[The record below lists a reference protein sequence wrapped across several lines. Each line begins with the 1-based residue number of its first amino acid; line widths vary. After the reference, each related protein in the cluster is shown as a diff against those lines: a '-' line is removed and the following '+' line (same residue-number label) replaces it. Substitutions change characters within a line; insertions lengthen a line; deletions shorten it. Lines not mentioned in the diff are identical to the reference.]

1 MDTPIIKNHYGVYV
15 LRDDLL
21 DGGTK
26 SILMKHIDKPN
37 IKEFVYASPVYGGF
51 QVAISAYCKKVGKK
65 ATIFCAKRKVKHPN
79 TLKCL
84 EYGAQVIEVEYGYL
98 SVIEKKA
105 REYCLNK
112 EGIHKIIFGA
122 KTEENKKILGQRIKY
137 VLDYVK
143 PDEIWCAIG
152 SGLLVSAIMDNI
164 LPHMMVYGVQVG
176 ADIDFIHNNLTVIK
190 YPKSFD
196 KESKM
201 KIEFP
206 SMPNYDLKAF
216 ELCLK
221 HNKAKQQGKIL
232 FWNVL

>member
-1 MDTPIIKNHYGVYV
+1 MDTPIIKTHNGIFVV
-15 LRDDLL
+15 RDDLL
-21 DGGTK
+21 EGGTK
-26 SILMKHIDKPN
+26 SILMKHMDKPD
-37 IKEFVYASPVYGGF
+37 IKEFVYASPVFGGF
-51 QVAISAYCKKVGKK
+51 QICISAYCKKVGKK
-65 ATIFCAKRKVKHPN
+65 ATIFCAKHNIKHPN

-84 EYGAQVIEVEYGYL
+84 EYGANVIEVEYGYM
-98 SVIEKKA
+98 SVIEKKC

-137 VLDYVK
+137 VLDYVN

-152 SGLLVSAIMDNI
+152 SGLLVSSI
-164 LPHMMVYGVQVG
+164 LNVIQPHMRVYGVQVG
-176 ADIDFIHNNLTVIK
+176 ADPDLEFHDNLTILK

-196 KESKM
+196 KVSKL
-201 KIEFP
+201 KIEFS

-221 HNKAKQQGKIL
+221 HKGTGKIL

>member
-1 MDTPIIKNHYGVYV
+1 MDTPIIKNHYGVHIV
-15 LRDDLL
+15 RDDLL
-21 DGGTK
+21 EGGTK
-26 SILMKHIDKPN
+26 SILMKHIDKPD
-37 IKEFVYASPVYGGF
+37 IKEFVYASPSYGGF
-51 QVAISAYCKKVGKK
+51 QIAISAYCKKVGKK
-65 ATIFCAKRKVKHPN
+65 ATIFCAKRNIKHPN
-79 TLKCL
+79 TVKCL
-84 EYGAQVIEVEYGYL
+84 EYGANIIEVEYGYM

-112 EGIHKIIFGA
+112 EGVHKIIFGA

-164 LPHMMVYGVQVG
+164 SLNMRVYGVQVG
-176 ADIDFIHNNLTVIK
+176 ADPDLAFHDSLTILK

-196 KESKM
+196 KESKL

-221 HNKAKQQGKIL
+221 HNKGTGKVL

>member
-1 MDTPIIKNHYGVYV
+1 METPIIKNHYGVHV
-15 LRDDLL
+15 VRDDLL
-21 DGGTK
+21 EGGTK
-26 SILMKHIDKPN
+26 SVLMKHMDKPE

-51 QVAISAYCKKVGKK
+51 QIAISAYCKKVGKK
-65 ATIFCAKRKVKHPN
+65 ATIFCAKRNIKHPN
-79 TLKCL
+79 TVKCL
-84 EYGAQVIEVEYGYL
+84 EYGANVIEVEYGYM

-112 EGIHKIIFGA
+112 EGVHKIIFGA

-137 VLDYVK
+137 ALDYVN
-143 PDEIWCAIG
+143 PDEIWVAIG
-152 SGLLVSAIMDNI
+152 SGLLVSAMMDNI
-164 LPHMMVYGVQVG
+164 LPHMRVYGVQVG
-176 ADIDFIHNNLTVIK
+176 ADPDLEFHDNLTVIK

-196 KESKM
+196 KVSKL
-201 KIEFP
+201 KIEFS

-221 HNKAKQQGKIL
+221 HKGTGKIL

>member
-1 MDTPIIKNHYGVYV
+1 MDTPIIKNYYGIYV
-15 LRDDLL
+15 VRDDLL
-21 DGGTK
+21 EGGMK
-26 SILMKHIDKPN
+26 SVLMKYMDKPE
-37 IKEFVYASPVYGGF
+37 ITEFAYGSPVFGGF
-51 QVAISAYCKKVGKK
+51 QICIAAYCKKVCKK
-65 ATIFCAKRKVKHPN
+65 ATIFCAKRNIKHPN

-84 EYGAQVIEVEYGYL
+84 EYGANVIEVEYGYL
-98 SVIEKKA
+98 SVVEKKC

-112 EGIHKIIFGA
+112 EGVHKIIFGA

-137 VLDYVK
+137 VIDYVK

-152 SGLLVSAIMDNI
+152 SGLLVSSI
-164 LPHMMVYGVQVG
+164 LNVIQPHMHVYGVQVG
-176 ADIDFIHNNLTVIK
+176 ADLDFIHDNLTVIK

-196 KESKM
+196 KESKL

-221 HNKAKQQGKIL
+221 HKGTGKVL

>member
-1 MDTPIIKNHYGVYV
+1 METPIIKNHYGVHIV
-15 LRDDLL
+15 RDDLL

-26 SILMKHIDKPN
+26 SVLMKHIDKPD

-51 QVAISAYCKKVGKK
+51 QVAISAYCKKVGKR
-65 ATIFCAKRKVKHPN
+65 ATIFCAKRNIKHPN

-84 EYGAQVIEVEYGYL
+84 EYGANVIEVEYGYM

-112 EGIHKIIFGA
+112 EGVHKIIFGA

-137 VLDYVK
+137 ALDYVN
-143 PDEIWCAIG
+143 PDEIWVAIG
-152 SGLLVSAIMDNI
+152 SGLLVSAMMDNI
-164 LPHMMVYGVQVG
+164 LPHMRVYGVQVG
-176 ADIDFIHNNLTVIK
+176 ADPDLEFHDNLTVIK

-196 KESKM
+196 KVSKL
-201 KIEFP
+201 KIEFS

-221 HNKAKQQGKIL
+221 HKGTGKIL

>member
-1 MDTPIIKNHYGVYV
+1 MDTPIIKNHYGVHIV
-15 LRDDLL
+15 RDDLL

-26 SILMKHIDKPN
+26 SVLMKHMDKPD

-51 QVAISAYCKKVGKK
+51 QVAISAYCKKVGKR
-65 ATIFCAKRKVKHPN
+65 ATIFCAKRNIKHPN
-79 TLKCL
+79 TVKCL
-84 EYGAQVIEVEYGYL
+84 EYGANIIEVEYGYM

-112 EGIHKIIFGA
+112 EGVHKIIFGA

-137 VLDYVK
+137 ALDYVN
-143 PDEIWCAIG
+143 PDEIWVAIG
-152 SGLLVSAIMDNI
+152 SGLLVSAMMDNI
-164 LPHMMVYGVQVG
+164 LPHMRVYGVQVG
-176 ADIDFIHNNLTVIK
+176 ADPVLEFHDNLTVIK

-196 KESKM
+196 KVSKL
-201 KIEFP
+201 KIEFS

-221 HNKAKQQGKIL
+221 HKGTGKIL

>member
-1 MDTPIIKNHYGVYV
+1 MDTPIIKNYYGVHV
-15 LRDDLL
+15 VRDDLL
-21 DGGTK
+21 EGGTK
-26 SILMKHIDKPN
+26 SILMSHMDKPD

-51 QVAISAYCKKVGKK
+51 QIAISAYCKKVGKK
-65 ATIFCAKRKVKHPN
+65 ASIFCAKRNKKHPN

-84 EYGAQVIEVEYGYL
+84 EYGANVIEVDYGYM

-122 KTEENKKILGQRIKY
+122 KTEENKKILGQRIKF
-137 VLDYVK
+137 VLDYVN

-152 SGLLVSAIMDNI
+152 SGLLVSAIMANI
-164 LPHMMVYGVQVG
+164 LPHMRVYGVQVG
-176 ADIDFIHNNLTVIK
+176 ADPDLEFHDSLTILK

-196 KESKM
+196 KESKL

-221 HNKAKQQGKIL
+221 HKGPGKVL

>member
-1 MDTPIIKNHYGVYV
+1 MDLPIIKIHYNIHV

-21 DGGTK
+21 EGGTK
-26 SILMKHIDKPN
+26 SILLKYMDKPH

-51 QVAISAYCKKVGKK
+51 QIAISAYCKKVGKK
-65 ATIFCAKRKVKHPN
+65 ATIFCAKRAIKHPN

-84 EYGAQVIEVEYGYL
+84 EYGAAVIEVEYGYL
-98 SVIEKKA
+98 SVVEKQA

-112 EGIHKIIFGA
+112 EGVHKIVFGA

-143 PDEIWCAIG
+143 PDEIWCAVG
-152 SGLLVSAIMDNI
+152 SGLLVSSI
-164 LPHMMVYGVQVG
+164 LNVIQPHMRVYGVQVG
-176 ADIDFIHNNLTVIK
+176 ADPDLEFHDNLTIIK

-196 KESKM
+196 KESKI

-216 ELCLK
+216 ELCL
-221 HNKAKQQGKIL
+221 NKKGKGTIL

>member
-1 MDTPIIKNHYGVYV
+1 MDLPIIKNHYNIFVV
-15 LRDDLL
+15 RDDLL

-26 SILMKHIDKPN
+26 SILMSHMDKPD

-51 QVAISAYCKKVGKK
+51 QIAISAYCKKVGKK
-65 ATIFCAKRKVKHPN
+65 ASIFCAKRNKKHPN

-84 EYGAQVIEVEYGYL
+84 EYGATIVEVEYGYL
-98 SVIEKKA
+98 SVVEKKA

-122 KTEENKKILGQRIKY
+122 KTEENKKILGQRIKF
-137 VLDYVK
+137 VLDYVN

-152 SGLLVSAIMDNI
+152 SGLLVSAIMANI
-164 LPHMMVYGVQVG
+164 LPHMRVYGVQVG
-176 ADIDFIHNNLTVIK
+176 ADPDLEFHDSLTILK

-196 KESKM
+196 KESKL

-221 HNKAKQQGKIL
+221 HKGTGKIL